1 MKTLDYS
8 VPLNGSVAE
17 EHSTG
22 IYKKSQTVVDKIFNL
37 RGGFAIVA
45 LTGRTG
51 SGCTTVAEL
60 LKKDFKSLS
69 LPGPVRN
76 ATAIT
81 NDDRKYRI

>member
-45 LTGRTG
+45 LTAVSDNPISTTTSG
-51 SGCTTVAEL
+51 SMSSTVSSKA
-60 LKKDFKSLS
+60 
-69 LPGPVRN
+69 
-76 ATAIT
+76 
-81 NDDRKYRI
+81 

>member
-22 IYKKSQTVVDKIFNL
+22 IYKKSQTVVDKIINL

-45 LTGRTG
+45 LTVVKADRCDVGIIG
-51 SGCTTVAEL
+51 FC
-60 LKKDFKSLS
+60 
-69 LPGPVRN
+69 PVK
-76 ATAIT
+76 ASHGI
-81 NDDRKYRI
+81 

>member
-51 SGCTTVAEL
+51 SGCTTVGIRPYTSKL
-60 LKKDFKSLS
+60 H
-69 LPGPVRN
+69 
-76 ATAIT
+76 T
-81 NDDRKYRI
+81 